1 MSKDDIEA
9 VRAAARAY
17 YDAMHAGD
25 GAATRAV
32 FDPSARF
39 WGARDGVEVRRDLEE
54 FVAMVETPSLSPGAA
69 RMRIDFVDCAGD
81 IAVAKLV
88 DTFRGREYT
97 DYLTFMRDADGWK
110 IVSKVF
116 YAHERGETAE

>member
-17 YDAMHAGD
+17 YDAMYASD
-25 GAATRAV
+25 GAATRAA
-32 FDPSARF
+32 FDASARF
-39 WGARDGVEVRRDLEE
+39 WGMRDGAEVRRNLDE
-54 FVAMVETPSLSPGAA
+54 FVAMVETPAPAGAPE
-69 RMRIDFVDCAGD
+69 MRIEFVDCAGD

-97 DYLTFMRDADGWK
+97 DYLTFLRAGDGWK

-116 YAHERGETAE
+116 YAHQRGETAE